1 MNFYQVVFMNETLGF
16 FVSEEKAMKTVI
28 EAAKRCWEDEWTE
41 DAFNEWIEEFKK
53 EKYDDVNQIWIS
65 EEELDTEEVEK
76 IKIDDYLIT
85 TENFTKIPNDIL
97 QKMAELAEENF
108 DEIFV
113 NEDGK
118 WIIDNKAYEYYIE
131 EYGKEVLDAIITRL
145 YINVLLNENIA
156 LDDEFLGEL
165 YKLRVEMTLTCFSCG
180 MYTIVDDVDNVF
192 YEILDLA
199 FYEENDYIDLE
210 KCYAVKNVYLEFKG
224 TIWHLSYTESPY
236 HGPEEFEISFENTGE
251 KVFERKFR
259 YEVKE

>member
-1 MNFYQVVFMNETLGF
+1 MKIYQIVFMNETLGF
-16 FVSEEKAMKTVI
+16 FVSEEKAMKAVI

-41 DAFNEWIEEFKK
+41 DALNEWIEEFKK
-53 EKYDDVNQIWIS
+53 EKYDDINQIWIS

-76 IKIDDYLIT
+76 IKTDDYLIT

-108 DEIFV
+108 DKIFV

-118 WIIDNKAYEYYIE
+118 WIIDNEAYEYYTE
-131 EYGKEVLDAIITRL
+131 EYSKEVLDVMITCL
-145 YINVLLNENIA
+145 YINVLLNEDIIRNDVT
-156 LDDEFLGEL
+156 LEEL
-165 YKLRVEMTLTCFSCG
+165 HKLRVEMTLTCLSYG
-180 MYTIVDDVDNVF
+180 MYAMIDDDVF
-192 YEILDLA
+192 YEILNLA

-224 TIWHLSYTESPY
+224 TIWCLSYTESPY
-236 HGPEEFEISFENTGE
+236 HSPEEFEISFEDTGE